1 MSSTQSP
8 DNGNY
13 KYKNAT
19 FLSKISFWWMTPLL
33 WRGYFDPLELD
44 DLGHLPEDDSSRSHY
59 DQFLII
65 YQSLKVTYYL
75 FYIKIP
81 IEGWFKR

>member
-1 MSSTQSP
+1 MRSNQAT

-13 KYKNAT
+13 KYKNAS

-33 WRGYFDPLELD
+33 WRGYSEPLELD
-44 DLGHLPEDDSSRSHY
+44 DVGHLPEDDSSRSHY

-65 YQSLKVTYYL
+65 YQSLKVS
-75 FYIKIP
+75 
-81 IEGWFKR
+81 